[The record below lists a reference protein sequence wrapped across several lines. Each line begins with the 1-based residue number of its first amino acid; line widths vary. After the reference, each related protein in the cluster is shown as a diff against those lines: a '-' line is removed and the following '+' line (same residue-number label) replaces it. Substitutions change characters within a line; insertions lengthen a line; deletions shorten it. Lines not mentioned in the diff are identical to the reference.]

1 MTDTPPLGS
10 FVRELTIAEV
20 IEETNDAKSIVFDV
34 PSGDEGHFR
43 YTAGQFLTLRI
54 PSEKTGSVARCY
66 SLSSSPTEDSKL
78 KVTVKRTVDGY
89 GSNWLCDNAEPGMA
103 LHVLA
108 PSGVFTPKNLD
119 EDLIL
124 LAAGSGVTPV
134 MSILRSALAQGSGHI
149 VMVYANRDE
158 SSVIFRDELQR
169 LQAAHPDRFTVIHW
183 LESVAGLPTPETLGN
198 LLQPVAAKR
207 HSYMCGPTPFMETA
221 KAGLRRSGAD
231 MHLIH
236 SEVFSSIDGDPFA
249 EIVIDDS
256 PEASGPS
263 GPATASVELD
273 GETYEVSWPRSTP
286 LLDVLLSKGI
296 QAPFSCRKGE
306 CSACACILKSG
317 EAEMMHNG
325 ILDPEEVEEG
335 YVLSC
340 QLLPKSDH
348 VEVSYSDD

>member
-1 MTDTPPLGS
+1 MTDTPQLGS

-20 IEETNDAKSIVFDV
+20 IEETADARSIVFDV
-34 PSGDEGHFR
+34 PAGAEDDFR
-43 YTAGQFLTLRI
+43 YTPGQFLTLRI
-54 PSEKTGSVARCY
+54 PSDRTGSVARCY
-66 SLSSSPTEDSKL
+66 SLSSSPTEDDKL

-89 GSNWLCDNAEPGMA
+89 GSNWLCDNAEAGMTM
-103 LHVLA
+103 HVLA

-119 EDLIL
+119 QDFIL
-124 LAAGSGVTPV
+124 LAAGSGVTPI

-149 VMVYANRDE
+149 VLVYANRDE
-158 SSVIFRDELQR
+158 NSVIFKDDLQR
-169 LQAAHPDRFTVIHW
+169 LQKENPDRLTVIHW
-183 LESVAGLPTPETLGN
+183 LESVSGIPTPEMLGN

-249 EIVIDDS
+249 EIVIDDT
-256 PEASGPS
+256 PS
-263 GPATASVELD
+263 ADGEGPATAIVELD
-273 GETYEVSWPRSTP
+273 GETHEVSWPRQTP

-296 QAPFSCRKGE
+296 KAPFSCRKGE

-317 EAEMMHNG
+317 EAEMEHNG

-340 QLLPKSDH
+340 QLLPKSDR
-348 VEVSYSDD
+348 VEVSYSE